1 MADAPA
7 PTKPA
12 APAPKA
18 ATAAPAPPPAPM
30 EPGPRRKRVGMMQL
44 LNLNLF
50 AWIEERFKLRHYAQ
64 SFRWMFY
71 RINMQFPIS
80 HTERY
85 KLRIIWYWYPL
96 YTLGSM
102 ALAAFVVATITGILL
117 GFYYIPSIAP
127 VAKSCV
133 DYQTTEAWKSIACD
147 IYGIPFGFMLR
158 QLHFWSAMVMVAAVF
173 LHMLRVF
180 FTQAYKKPRELNWLI
195 GVGLLV
201 FTLGLGYTGYLLP
214 WSQLSFW
221 AGRIGLEM
229 ATATPPAAL
238 GEWAAG
244 LVFGGMQLGQA
255 TVTRMYILHVFILPI
270 VTYLMIGLHIFIVW
284 IQGIAEPH

>member
-1 MADAPA
+1 MADENDPQD
-7 PTKPA
+7 PEEDRPVRHRQ
-12 APAPKA
+12 P
-18 ATAAPAPPPAPM
+18 
-30 EPGPRRKRVGMMQL
+30 VGVKERF
-44 LNLNLF
+44 NLGLF
-50 AWIEERFKLRHYAQ
+50 AWFEERYKIRHHADGLRN
-64 SFRWMFY
+64 FFY
-71 RINMQFPIS
+71 RINMQFPVS

-102 ALAAFVVATITGILL
+102 ALLAFIVATISGVLLALYYVPSLAEAECAGIR
-117 GFYYIPSIAP
+117 AT
-127 VAKSCV
+127 
-133 DYQTTEAWKSIACD
+133 QAWASVGCD
-147 IYGIPFGFMLR
+147 IYAVPFGFLLR

-195 GVGLLV
+195 GVFLLI

-229 ATATPPAAL
+229 ALATPPPVV
-238 GEWAAG
+238 GQWAAG
-244 LVFGGMQLGQA
+244 LVFGGVELGQA
-255 TVTRMYILHVFILPI
+255 TVTRMYILHVFLLPI
-270 VTYLMIGLHIFIVW
+270 IAYVLIGLHIFLVW
-284 IQGIAEPH
+284 YQGIAEPH